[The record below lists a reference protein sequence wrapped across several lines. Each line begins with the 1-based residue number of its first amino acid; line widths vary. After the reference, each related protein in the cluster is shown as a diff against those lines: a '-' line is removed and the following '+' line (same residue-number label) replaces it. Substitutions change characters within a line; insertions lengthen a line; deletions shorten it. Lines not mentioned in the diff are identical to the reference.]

1 MAFASM
7 ATVETCFKKKTGVF
21 GDYSEQQMVDC
32 GYDGESGN
40 GCNGAAPHAYI
51 QWAHTSKA
59 DLLAEVDKSGLPS
72 VAKSNYIHLPS
83 QTTYPYANTKPTL
96 TCPTGLAGYKQG
108 ARVGAECQAM

>member
-59 DLLAEVDKSGLPS
+59 DLLAEVSMSGLPS
-72 VAKSNYIHLPS
+72 VGESFLPTTATYLRRLPTRTLTPS
-83 QTTYPYANTKPTL
+83 QP
-96 TCPTGLAGYKQG
+96 
-108 ARVGAECQAM
+108 

>member
-59 DLLAEVDKSGLPS
+59 DLLAEVEESGLKASPTT
-72 VAKSNYIHLPS
+72 ATALPRPP
-83 QTTYPYANTKPTL
+83 TRTL
-96 TCPTGLAGYKQG
+96 TPS
-108 ARVGAECQAM
+108 RP